1 MEFPEN
7 SVVSSAAPT
16 PTGFYSQKLWGLTF
30 LRPEVIRIYLSGAG
44 TTGFVVWLGAGIAFS
59 QGVPPNF
66 YLSHVNGGS
75 PILPIPPLC
84 TGFSPA
90 QLPVSTLPTCL
101 DECGFF

>member
-30 LRPEVIRIYLSGAG
+30 LRPEVIGIYLSGAG

-66 YLSHVNGGS
+66 HPPHVNVGS
-75 PILPIPPLC
+75 PMLILL
-84 TGFSPA
+84 
-90 QLPVSTLPTCL
+90 LPY
-101 DECGFF
+101 F